1 MSKVISQIIKDKKT
15 GVLYREEGKMCFA
28 SILNFHKFL
37 YFYFYFSLSFFFD
50 NYEIGLLSNLRIGI
64 YRGLKERVGF
74 YVEEKGERVGFDEM
88 DSHSRVSCAGI
99 GDLEAFRYL
108 FVEISDE
115 VFGRWS
121 SAEQG

>member
-1 MSKVISQIIKDKKT
+1 M
-15 GVLYREEGKMCFA
+15 
-28 SILNFHKFL
+28 
-37 YFYFYFSLSFFFD
+37 LS
-50 NYEIGLLSNLRIGI
+50 SLRIGI
-64 YRGLKERVGF
+64 YRRLKDRVGF

-88 DSHSRVSCAGI
+88 DSHSRVSYAGI

-121 SAEQG
+121 SPEQG